1 MPLILNKIKGLNS
14 LEIFHVGPAH
24 KEPLPTLFYFA
35 LSGPDSLSLDP
46 FNQPVEMLKSNELRI
61 FSFTL
66 PGHGEGLK
74 NTDAMKVWADSIK
87 DGKDPLEQFTEHALK
102 NIDFLIQ
109 EGYIDPSKVAVGGL
123 SRGAYAACL
132 LAAKEPRITHILG
145 FAPLIDFSEMDEM
158 LGLPKISLLSLKD
171 PLSAKKIRFYIGN
184 NDTRVGVKACFQFVE
199 ELTQKALENKI
210 RTPAIEMMI
219 KPSIGYKGHGTAP
232 ETFKEGIE
240 WLKKE
245 WQIKEIPMSVTYS
258 LVIPLKNEE
267 DNIQPLVEEV
277 EEVMNALNASHNATW
292 ELIAIDD
299 GSTDGTLA
307 KLTELK
313 ATKPFLRIL
322 KFTKN
327 FGQSSAF
334 DAGFRN
340 AQGKWIITLDGDR
353 QNDPHD
359 IPRLMEAA
367 LAGSPQADLVC
378 GIRKKRKDTFVKRIT
393 SKSANFVRKRLIK
406 DGIQDTGCSLKL
418 YRRACFDKIKMFQG
432 MHRFLPA
439 LFKIE
444 GFEIKE
450 IPVNHRERV
459 KGQTKYN
466 FFNRSFNTVADMF
479 AVRWMQKRRLHYQ
492 IEEEL

>member
-1 MPLILNKIKGLNS
+1 MPPIRNKIKGPTQ
-14 LEIFHVGPAH
+14 LEIFHVGPPH
-24 KEPLPTLFYFA
+24 KEPLPTLVYFA

-46 FNQPVEMLKSNELRI
+46 FNQPVEMLKSSEVRI

-74 NTDAMKVWADSIK
+74 NNDAMKVWADRIK
-87 DGKDPLEQFTEHALK
+87 EGKNPLEDFVDEALK
-102 NIDFLIQ
+102 NIDFLFQ
-109 EGYIDPSKVAVGGL
+109 EGYISKIAVGGL

-132 LAAKEPRITHILG
+132 LAAKDPRISHILG
-145 FAPLIDFSEMDEM
+145 FAPLIDLSQLDEM
-158 LGLPKISLLSLKD
+158 EGLPPVSIFSLAE

-184 NDTRVGVKACFQFVE
+184 NDTRVGVKTAFKFVE
-199 ELTQKALENKI
+199 ELTQKALENKL
-210 RTPAIEMMI
+210 RSPSIEMVI

-232 ETFKEGIE
+232 ETFKEGID

-245 WQIKEIPMSVTYS
+245 WQIKENHMPVTYS

-267 DNIQPLVEEV
+267 DNIQPLVEEI
-277 EEVMNALNASHNATW
+277 EEVMNTLNASW

-299 GSTDGTLA
+299 GSTDNTLA

-313 ATKPFLRIL
+313 SSKPFLRIL
-322 KFTKN
+322 KFSKN

-334 DAGFRN
+334 DAGFRCSR
-340 AQGKWIITLDGDR
+340 GKWIITLDGDR

-359 IPRLMEAA
+359 IPRLIETA
-367 LAGSPQADLVC
+367 SQADLVC
-378 GIRKKRKDTFVKRIT
+378 GIRKKRKDTLVKRIT
-393 SKSANFVRKRLIK
+393 SKCANFVRKRLVK
-406 DGIQDTGCSLKL
+406 DGIQDTGCSLKI

-479 AVRWMQKRRLHYQ
+479 AVRWMQKRHLHYQ